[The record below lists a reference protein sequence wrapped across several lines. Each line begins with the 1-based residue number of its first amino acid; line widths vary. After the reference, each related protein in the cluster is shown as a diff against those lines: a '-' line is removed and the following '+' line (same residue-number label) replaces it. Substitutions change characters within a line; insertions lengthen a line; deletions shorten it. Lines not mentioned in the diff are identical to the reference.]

1 MLASGKDVFT
11 PKRAEKTSLLQKD
24 MKNSEL
30 KEYLNTFSDDANV
43 VLLLANP
50 MKRKLYEVERV
61 DFITDMEQPV
71 FCVTVGEAKDMDED
85 MVTACEEDER
95 DAENLAGQMEITD
108 FPEVMP

>member
-1 MLASGKDVFT
+1 
-11 PKRAEKTSLLQKD
+11 

-61 DFITDMEQPV
+61 DFITDMGQPV

-85 MVTACEEDER
+85 MVAACEEDER
-95 DAENLAGQMEITD
+95 NAENLAGQMEITD